1 MDDDRPFRQFPDEY
15 SIKAVGKD
23 LDDFASHAKSIVESV
38 IEAQD
43 SVSLKTRE
51 SKKGTYLSVT
61 INFVARDQEE
71 LDRVFTTM
79 NASDRVVW
87 VL

>member
-1 MDDDRPFRQFPDEY
+1 MDDERPHRDFPETY

-23 LDDFASHAKSIVESV
+23 QDDFAEHAKAVVTSIV
-38 IEAQD
+38 AARD
-43 SVSLKTRE
+43 SVSFKTRE

-61 INFVARDQEE
+61 IHFTAADQAE
-71 LDRVFTTM
+71 LDLVFTTM
-79 NASDRVVW
+79 NADDRVVW